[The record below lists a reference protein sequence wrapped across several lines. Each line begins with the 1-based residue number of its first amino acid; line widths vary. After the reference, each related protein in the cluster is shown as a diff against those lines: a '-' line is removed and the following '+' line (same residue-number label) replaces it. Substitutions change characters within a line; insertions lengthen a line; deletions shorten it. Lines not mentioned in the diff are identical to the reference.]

1 MAMDGRKAAPNA
13 QASRSR
19 VAAPEAGSRAGP
31 RGSAASGILWTV
43 TAQEVLALIGRKWTV
58 SILRVLQYG
67 PRRFFQVRAGIGGIQ
82 PKVLRENLRALERD
96 GVLERVLHD
105 DGAGSKGIAYEL
117 THLGYSLL
125 DLLNT
130 VHDWGHEHLDEVHA
144 CRRADSATRRTG

>member
-1 MAMDGRKAAPNA
+1 MDGQQAAQNA

-19 VAAPEAGSRAGP
+19 VAAPGVDARRAP
-31 RGSAASGILWTV
+31 RGSAAAGILWTV

-67 PRRFFQVRAGIGGIQ
+67 PRRFFQVRASIGGIQ

-117 THLGYSLL
+117 THLGCSLL
-125 DLLNT
+125 DLLTT
-130 VHDWGHEHLDEVHA
+130 VHEWGHEHLDEVHA
-144 CRRADSATRRTG
+144 CRRADSASRGID

>member
-1 MAMDGRKAAPNA
+1 MTMDGQKTAKDR
-13 QASRSR
+13 QGSRAR
-19 VAAPEAGSRAGP
+19 IAAPEADARRGP
-31 RGSAASGILWTV
+31 RGGAATGILWTV

-58 SILRVLQYG
+58 SILRVLEHG

-117 THLGYSLL
+117 THLGCSLL
-125 DLLNT
+125 DLLST
-130 VHDWGHEHLDEVHA
+130 VHEWGHEHLDEVHA
-144 CRRADSATRRTG
+144 CRRADGASRRTG